1 MINGTFAEAFGPTS
15 PTGTLV
21 GDYSGWE
28 LPGYVYENSSHEEI
42 EDKCA
47 VCHMAQT
54 PTYDPT
60 FVKPDTLL
68 NKLGGHTF
76 AVVWDAETPDDESD
90 DILNDVGCRSC
101 HGAVSINFVHFT
113 KEKTVAL
120 LDTLA
125 NYLPKSATTGLPLA
139 HTTASLTQIQ
149 KAGAY
154 NYYFVL
160 NDGSYGSH
168 NFKYAEGLL
177 KSSIEQL
184 KLGAG
189 AASITSVKDVPN
201 DQGRMVQV
209 VWNKFPAESYSYGKV
224 ANYGVWR
231 QDLIV
236 GTTAAASSYTDMLTS
251 ASVGSTVSVAGYVW
265 TFVASVPATG
275 LSQYAYVAPTIMDST
290 ASGTAYAKFFVAGYS
305 ADNLVVYQSPIDSG
319 YSIDNIAPLAP
330 TGFEVVYAPAGVD
343 LKWKMLDDPA
353 NADVVEYKVYRS
365 TTADF
370 VPGPENLIATV
381 QTPAYVDNSVTFGVD
396 YYYKVNAID
405 KSGNQ
410 SLFTQV
416 VVVSVEE
423 TGGIP
428 TEFALNQNYPN
439 PFNPST
445 EIRFAVAKESNVR
458 LSVYSL
464 SGELVA
470 TVLNGTLSAGNYR
483 ISWNGTTDAGT
494 AVSSGVYLYR
504 LQAGDF
510 VSTRKMVLL
519 K

>member
-1 MINGTFAEAFGPTS
+1 M
-15 PTGTLV
+15 
-21 GDYSGWE
+21 
-28 LPGYVYENSSHEEI
+28 
-42 EDKCA
+42 
-47 VCHMAQT
+47 
-54 PTYDPT
+54 
-60 FVKPDTLL
+60 
-68 NKLGGHTF
+68 
-76 AVVWDAETPDDESD
+76 
-90 DILNDVGCRSC
+90 
-101 HGAVSINFVHFT
+101 
-113 KEKTVAL
+113 
-120 LDTLA
+120 
-125 NYLPKSATTGLPLA
+125 

-154 NYYFVL
+154 NYYFVKQ
-160 NDGSYGSH
+160 DGSYGTH

-189 AASITSVKDVPN
+189 AASITSIKDVPN

-209 VWNKFPAESYSYGKV
+209 VWNKFPAEGASYGKV
-224 ANYGVWR
+224 VNYGVWR

-236 GTTAAASSYTDMLTS
+236 GTTASAGSYTDMLRT

-265 TFVASVPATG
+265 SFVATVPATG
-275 LSQYAYVAPTIMDST
+275 LSQYAYVAPTIADST
-290 ASGTAYAKFFVAGYS
+290 AEGIKYTKFFVAGYS

-330 TGFEVVYAPAGVD
+330 TGFQVTYAPAGVD

-353 NADVVEYKVYRS
+353 NADVVEFKVYRS

-370 VPGPENLIATV
+370 VPGPANLIATV
-381 QTPAYVDNSVTFGVD
+381 ATPAYLDNSVTYGAD
-396 YYYKVNAID
+396 YYYKVNAVD
-405 KSGNQ
+405 KSGNPG
-410 SLFTQV
+410 LFAQV
-416 VVVSVEE
+416 LVTSVQE

-428 TEFALNQNYPN
+428 TEFALKQNYPN

-445 EIRFAVAKESNVR
+445 EIRFALAKESNVR

-470 TVLNGTLSAGNYR
+470 TVVNGSFPVGNYR
-483 ISWNGTTDAGT
+483 VTWNGMTDAGLS
-494 AVSSGVYLYR
+494 VSSGVYLYR